1 VTSTVYLQKSLS
13 GTARLGGLPGCC
25 PPWKT

>member
-1 VTSTVYLQKSLS
+1 LQKSLS